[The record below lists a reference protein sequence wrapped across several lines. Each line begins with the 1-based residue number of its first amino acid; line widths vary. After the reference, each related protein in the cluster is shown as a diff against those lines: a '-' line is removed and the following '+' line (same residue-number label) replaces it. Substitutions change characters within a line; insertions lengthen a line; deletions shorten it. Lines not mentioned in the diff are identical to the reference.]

1 MTDSDPETE
10 RSETEP
16 LDVEAS
22 VPLTA
27 DADGPTELLASPD
40 REVFLGRLAGGLAHE
55 IKNPLSTMSINLAL
69 LEEEFTRSARTRTP
83 ESPELSA
90 REKRCMKRIATLQR
104 EVGRLESIVNDFLV
118 YARGGEVNR
127 MPQSLLGILRE
138 VLAFVETEDEQQ
150 GIRHHVDLPS
160 SLPLA
165 ILDAQQI
172 RQALLNLCVNARQAM
187 PMGGELIVRLQRDGR
202 HAVLTITDT
211 GVGMAQEDVEKCF
224 DAYWSTKKTG
234 TGLGLATTRR
244 IIQEHEGTIA
254 VVSEVGRGTS
264 FRIVL
269 PLVVEITG
277 SSSSETEG

>member
-1 MTDSDPETE
+1 MTDPSEAPEPE
-10 RSETEP
+10 LPEDAPEP
-16 LDVEAS
+16 GAESGEVEAEH
-22 VPLTA
+22 
-27 DADGPTELLASPD
+27 GPRELLASPD

-55 IKNPLSTMSINLAL
+55 VKNPLSTMSLNLAL
-69 LEEEFTRSARTRTP
+69 LEEEFVRAGRG
-83 ESPELSA
+83 EAPELSA
-90 REKRCMKRIATLQR
+90 RDRRCLKRIATLQR
-104 EVGRLESIVNDFLV
+104 EVSRLETIVDDFLV

-127 MPQSLLGILRE
+127 APHSLVEIVRE

-150 GIRHHVDLPS
+150 GIRHHVELPG

-165 ILDAQQI
+165 IVDAQQI
-172 RQALLNLCVNARQAM
+172 RQALLNLLVNARQAM
-187 PMGGELIVRLQRDGR
+187 PMGGELMVSLRRDGR

-211 GVGMAQEDVEKCF
+211 GVGMTQDDVERCF
-224 DAYWSTKKTG
+224 DAYWSTKKRG

-254 VVSEVGRGTS
+254 VLSEVGRGTS

-277 SSSSETEG
+277 AGGAEEERP